1 MDAKAVAIKIFNM
14 KRKEFDAAMV
24 KARPGIAKKIVT
36 WFCDALDD
44 LLSEDPS
51 FNTDSWYDVIN
62 DPLDRVKI
70 SKNEIRAIDGDVEIS
85 AVEDEFRDI
94 ALDYVDSKQDTWAW
108 GVVAKLQKAAR
119 SVSLTESLAPARGAG
134 EEIDPEEVGI

>member
-14 KRKEFDAAMV
+14 KKKEFDAAMV
-24 KARPGIAKKIVT
+24 KARPGIAKKIVI

-51 FNTDSWYDVIN
+51 FDTDLWYNVVN

-70 SKNEIRAIDGDVEIS
+70 SKNEIRAIDGDVEIP
-85 AVEDEFRDI
+85 AVEDKFRDI

-119 SVSLTESLAPARGAG
+119 SVNLNESVLVDDVMK